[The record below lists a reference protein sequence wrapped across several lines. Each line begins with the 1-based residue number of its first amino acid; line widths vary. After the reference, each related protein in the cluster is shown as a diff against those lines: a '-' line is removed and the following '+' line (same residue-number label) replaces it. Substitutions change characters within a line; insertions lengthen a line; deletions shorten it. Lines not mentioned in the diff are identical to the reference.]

1 MMKTMEHAEKLLHLV
16 EEGTS
21 PFHVT
26 ASVERQ
32 LLEAGFQ
39 ELRMQQD
46 WGLDNGG
53 KYYVVYNGSSLAAF
67 TIGRKFSFGD
77 AFRIGAAHTDFPGLR
92 IKPSPEILQDGYRQ
106 LNVEVYGGAILNTW
120 LDRPLSAA
128 GRAALRSRDIFHPE
142 IRYVD
147 LKVPFLTIPNLAI
160 HLNRDMNKGV
170 ELNKQKDMIPVLG
183 LEGEE
188 KKEDF
193 FLEYLAAQL
202 QVEKE
207 EILDYELGLYN
218 TDPGSFLGMNG
229 EFISAPRLDNLTSV
243 QALTTAL
250 TEGSRDRGV
259 NVAVFFDHEEIGSK
273 TKQGAG
279 SVFLS
284 SVLER
289 ILLSYGR
296 SRERFLETFAESM
309 LLSVDVGHAL
319 HPNKA
324 DKNDPTNK
332 NVLGHGICIKESSIQ
347 SYATDSEAVA
357 VIQQICDAEQIPYQ
371 KFVNRSDGTSG
382 STLGSIASS
391 FLPVKTVDIGVPLL
405 AMHSSR
411 ELMGTA
417 DQESLVRAVK
427 AFYSLEDGSQGRS

>member
-1 MMKTMEHAEKLLHLV
+1 MNQIEHAEKLLQLV

-32 LLEAGFQ
+32 LAEAGFQ
-39 ELRMQQD
+39 KLSMNKT

-53 KYYVVYNGSSLAAF
+53 KYYVVQNGSSLIAF
-67 TIGRKFSFGD
+67 TIGEKFAYGD
-77 AFRIGAAHTDFPGLR
+77 AFRIAAAHTDFPGLR
-92 IKPSPEILQDGYRQ
+92 VKPSPEIRKDGYRQ

-128 GRAALRSRDIFHPE
+128 GRVVLKSDDVFHPE
-142 IRYVD
+142 VRYVD
-147 LKVPFLTIPNLAI
+147 FRKPFLTIPNLAI
-160 HLNRDMNKGV
+160 HINREINKGV
-170 ELNKQKDMIPVLG
+170 ELNKQKEMLPILG
-183 LEGEE
+183 LEGREE
-188 KKEDF
+188 TEEF
-193 FLEYLAAQL
+193 FLEHLAKQL
-202 QVEKE
+202 RVEKE
-207 EILDYELGLYN
+207 DILDYELGLYN
-218 TDPGSFLGMNG
+218 TDTGDFLGLNE
-229 EFISAPRLDNLTSV
+229 EFISSPRLDNLTSV
-243 QALTTAL
+243 QAVTTAL
-250 TEGSRDRGV
+250 LAGGREQGI
-259 NVAVFFDHEEIGSK
+259 NVAAYFDHEEIGSK

-279 SVFLS
+279 SVLLS
-284 SVLER
+284 AVLER

-296 SRERFLETFAESM
+296 GREQLLMSFADSM

-319 HPNKA
+319 HPNYS
-324 DKNDPTNK
+324 DKNDPTNQD
-332 NVLGHGICIKESSIQ
+332 VLGKGICIKEASTQ

-357 VIQQICDAEQIPYQ
+357 IMQQLCETAKIPYQ

-391 FLPVKTVDIGVPLL
+391 FLPVRTVDIGVPLL

-417 DQESLVRAVK
+417 DQESLVRAME
-427 AFYSLEDGSQGRS
+427 AFYRL

>member
-1 MMKTMEHAEKLLHLV
+1 MNTNKNAEELLQLV

-26 ASVERQ
+26 AWVERQ
-32 LLEAGFQ
+32 LESAGFVRLSM
-39 ELRMQQD
+39 EQD

-53 KYYVVYNGSSLAAF
+53 KYYVVHNDSTLIAF
-67 TIGRKFSFGD
+67 TVGERLQFGD
-77 AFRIGAAHTDFPGLR
+77 SFRIAAAHTDFPGLR
-92 IKPSPEILQDGYRQ
+92 VKPCPEIVKDGYRE

-128 GRAALRSRDIFHPE
+128 GRVVLRSDSIFEPQV
-142 IRYVD
+142 RLVD
-147 LKVPFLTIPNLAI
+147 FRKPFLTIPNLAI
-160 HLNRDMNKGV
+160 HINREVNKGV
-170 ELNKQKDMIPVLG
+170 ELNKQTDMLPVLG
-183 LEGEE
+183 LCQEE
-188 KKEDF
+188 AEEDYF
-193 FLEYLAAQL
+193 RKCLAAEL
-202 QVEKE
+202 KARPED
-207 EILDYELGLYN
+207 ILEYELGLYN
-218 TDPGSFLGMNG
+218 TDTGDFLGLSE
-229 EFISAPRLDNLTSV
+229 EFISSPRLDNLTSV
-243 QALTTAL
+243 QAVARGLIL
-250 TEGSRDRGV
+250 GGRDRGF
-259 NVAVFFDHEEIGSK
+259 NVAAFFDHEEIGSR

-279 SVFLS
+279 SVLLS
-284 SVLER
+284 AVLER

-296 SRERFLETFAESM
+296 GREKFFETFSKSM

-332 NVLGHGICIKESSIQ
+332 DVLGKGICIKEASGQ

-357 VIQQICDAEQIPYQ
+357 IVQQLCEAEQIPYQ

-382 STLGSIASS
+382 GTLGSIASTL
-391 FLPVKTVDIGVPLL
+391 FPVRTVDIGVPLL

-417 DQESLVRAVK
+417 DQESLVRGLT
-427 AFYSLEDGSQGRS
+427 AFYSL